1 VTSASANC
9 AHCSLI
15 HHVSTKRRAIACRV
29 GRTSAVQAMTE
40 RFSYDNNVHYPW
52 LHPEP
57 QDCVITNT
65 SPVNVLD
72 CHSYTDAYNLSGQ
85 QAAYGWSADKAAGGT
100 GSHTYNNA
108 AIALPVQSTAVPSL
122 ADVHVSVAHQ
132 SKTIDGSQHVR
143 RPNLG
148 HNDGQPS
155 SQDDRSS
162 SPSAS
167 SSRSISRRHKRSRS
181 RGNGLAR
188 GKSQTGSKSGV
199 KQSSSRSRSCITRK
213 RSTQNGGNP
222 SWSVT
227 RKLDGQLTLQ
237 SQHIALQYS
246 WGPDSAAHGEVDLT
260 AWMCA
265 TDTMGRQWSE
275 SGATS

>member
-1 VTSASANC
+1 
-9 AHCSLI
+9 
-15 HHVSTKRRAIACRV
+15 
-29 GRTSAVQAMTE
+29 MTE

-65 SPVNVLD
+65 SPVRVLD
-72 CHSYTDAYNLSGQ
+72 CPSYTDAYNLSGQ

-132 SKTIDGSQHVR
+132 SKTIVGSQHVR
-143 RPNLG
+143 RPKLG

-162 SPSAS
+162 SSSAS

-181 RGNGLAR
+181 RGMGLLEVKAR
-188 GKSQTGSKSGV
+188 LAASLASNSLAAEAEAALGAREAHRMVG
-199 KQSSSRSRSCITRK
+199 TRVGL
-213 RSTQNGGNP
+213 SP
-222 SWSVT
+222 ESW
-227 RKLDGQLTLQ
+227 
-237 SQHIALQYS
+237 
-246 WGPDSAAHGEVDLT
+246 T
-260 AWMCA
+260 A
-265 TDTMGRQWSE
+265 S
-275 SGATS
+275 